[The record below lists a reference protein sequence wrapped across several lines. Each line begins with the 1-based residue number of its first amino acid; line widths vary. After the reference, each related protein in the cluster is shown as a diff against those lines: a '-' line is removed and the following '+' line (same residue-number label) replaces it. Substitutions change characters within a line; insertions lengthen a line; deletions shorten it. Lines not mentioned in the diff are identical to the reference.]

1 MLNVSSPSPLY
12 DDQASSNI
20 SIDTNNKKNTSMF
33 GVSQPSAR
41 PTLNNNAED
50 ISNDNLI
57 FDENKNSKLTYTFKI
72 ILLGCISVG
81 KTAIVE
87 RYITN
92 KFSDSYQCTMKCEFK
107 SKLVNINNS
116 AQAKLEIWDTVGDEK
131 YRAITKQYYQNADGI
146 LLVYDV
152 TSRKSFDSLV
162 SWSKE
167 IRDKAPLDS
176 VLYLVGNKSDLT
188 KERVI
193 SCQEGSDKAEELGML
208 FIEVSAKEGDNIHM
222 MFGNISEAMMQINE
236 NKPQTN
242 NNKIKINQP
251 SENMNEDINET
262 KKQKACC

>member
-33 GVSQPSAR
+33 GVNQPSSR
-41 PTLNNNAED
+41 PTLNNNGED
-50 ISNDNLI
+50 VSNDIL
-57 FDENKNSKLTYTFKI
+57 FEENKNNKITYKFKI

-81 KTAIVE
+81 KTAILE

-92 KFSDSYQCTMKCEFK
+92 KFNDAYQCSMKCEFK
-107 SKLVNINNS
+107 TKCVNINNS

-131 YRAITKQYYQNADGI
+131 FRSITKQFYHNADGI
-146 LLVYDV
+146 LLVYDI
-152 TSRKSFDSLV
+152 TSRTSFDSLV
-162 SWSKE
+162 SWAKE
-167 IRDKAPLDS
+167 IRDNAPADS
-176 VLYLVGNKSDLT
+176 VLYLVGNKSDLI

-193 SCQEGSDKAEELGML
+193 SCQEGTNKAEELGML

-242 NNKIKINQP
+242 NNQINLNQP
-251 SENMNEDINET
+251 SENIKEDINET
-262 KKQKACC
+262 NKKKFCC

>member
-20 SIDTNNKKNTSMF
+20 SLDGNNKKNTSMF

-41 PTLNNNAED
+41 PTLNNNGED
-50 ISNDNLI
+50 VSNDNLY
-57 FDENKNSKLTYTFKI
+57 FEENKNNKITYNFKI

-81 KTAIVE
+81 KTAILE
-87 RYITN
+87 RYISN
-92 KFSDSYQCTMKCEFK
+92 KFNDAYQCTMKCEFK
-107 SKLVNINNS
+107 TKFTNINDS

-131 YRAITKQYYQNADGI
+131 FRSITKQYYKNADGI

-152 TSRKSFDSLV
+152 TRRSSFDSLI
-162 SWSKE
+162 SWVKD
-167 IRDKAPLDS
+167 IRDNAPADS

-193 SCQEGSDKAEELGML
+193 SCQEGTNKAEELGML

-222 MFGNISEAMMQINE
+222 LFGNISEAMMHIMETKPQKTKNQINL
-236 NKPQTN
+236 
-242 NNKIKINQP
+242 NQP
-251 SENMNEDINET
+251 SEILNEDKNET
-262 KKQKACC
+262 NKKKACC

>member
-33 GVSQPSAR
+33 GVNQPSAR
-41 PTLNNNAED
+41 PTLNNNGED
-50 ISNDNLI
+50 VSNDI
-57 FDENKNSKLTYTFKI
+57 VFEENKNNKITYKFKI
-72 ILLGCISVG
+72 ILLGSISVG
-81 KTAIVE
+81 KTAILE
-87 RYITN
+87 RYISN
-92 KFSDSYQCTMKCEFK
+92 KFNDAYQCTMRCEFK
-107 SKLVNINNS
+107 TKCLNINNS
-116 AQAKLEIWDTVGDEK
+116 SQAKLEIWDTVGDEK
-131 YRAITKQYYQNADGI
+131 FRSITKQYYKNADGI
-146 LLVYDV
+146 LLIYDI

-162 SWSKE
+162 SWTKE
-167 IRDKAPLDS
+167 IRDNAPGDA

-193 SCQEGSDKAEELGML
+193 SCQEGTNKAEELGML

-242 NNKIKINQP
+242 NNQINLNQSPENIK
-251 SENMNEDINET
+251 EDANEA
-262 KKQKACC
+262 KKKKACC